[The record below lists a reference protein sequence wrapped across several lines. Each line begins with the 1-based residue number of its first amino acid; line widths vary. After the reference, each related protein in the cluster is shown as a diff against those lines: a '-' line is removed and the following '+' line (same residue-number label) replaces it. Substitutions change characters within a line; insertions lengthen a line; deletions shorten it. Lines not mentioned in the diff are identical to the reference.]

1 MDIQYDTPLEV
12 TEKQYKRIMSEL
24 KGVCCG
30 RIENGKHFIK
40 LWLMSWKSNVIWILE
55 TEN

>member
-1 MDIQYDTPLEV
+1 MDIQYDTPIEV